1 MISFQVVNLHWI
13 YTYIPICYVCTKKLK
28 FTTDNP
34 IIIKLTMNISIDHKS
49 HIPLH
54 IQAELL
60 LRELIKD
67 PAYQAGKLL
76 PNEVDLAKKLAISR
90 TTLRQAL
97 NKLVYEELLVRK
109 KGYGTKVAPSKISS
123 KSMNWLSFS
132 QEMKARGIPVK
143 NYELHVSWVYPD
155 EQIANL
161 FDIKTDKKILK
172 LERLRGGAEGAFVY
186 FISYFHPRIG
196 LTGEEDFKQPLYEM
210 LETEHSVIANLSKE
224 EISAITANKFIAGK
238 LEVETGSPIL
248 FRKRFVYDQGD
259 RAMEYNL
266 GYYNA
271 ESFIYTVESRRNH

>member
-1 MISFQVVNLHWI
+1 
-13 YTYIPICYVCTKKLK
+13 
-28 FTTDNP
+28 
-34 IIIKLTMNISIDHKS
+34 MNISIDHKS

-54 IQAELL
+54 IQAEQL

-90 TTLRQAL
+90 TTLRQAI
-97 NKLVYEELLVRK
+97 NKLVYEELLIRK
-109 KGYGTKVAPSKISS
+109 KGYGTKVATSKISS

-132 QEMKARGIPVK
+132 QEMKTRGIPVR
-143 NYELHVSWVYPD
+143 NYEMHLSWVYP
-155 EQIANL
+155 EETIANF

-172 LERLRGGAEGAFVY
+172 LERLRGGSDGAFVY

-210 LETEHSVIANLSKE
+210 LEQEHSVIANLSKE
-224 EISAITANKFIAGK
+224 EISAISASKFIAGK
-238 LEVETGSPIL
+238 LEIDNGSPIL

-266 GYYNA
+266 GYYKA
-271 ESFIYTVESRRNH
+271 ESFVYTVESRRNSS

>member
-1 MISFQVVNLHWI
+1 
-13 YTYIPICYVCTKKLK
+13 
-28 FTTDNP
+28 
-34 IIIKLTMNISIDHKS
+34 MNISIDHKS

-76 PNEVDLAKKLAISR
+76 PNEVELAKKLAISR

-155 EQIANL
+155 EQIANF

-172 LERLRGGAEGAFVY
+172 LERLRGGSEGAFVY

-224 EISAITANKFIAGK
+224 EISAIIASKFIAGK

-248 FRKRFVYDQGD
+248 SRKRFVYDQGD

-266 GYYNA
+266 GYYKA
-271 ESFIYTVESRRNH
+271 ESFIYTVESRRNS

>member
-1 MISFQVVNLHWI
+1 
-13 YTYIPICYVCTKKLK
+13 
-28 FTTDNP
+28 
-34 IIIKLTMNISIDHKS
+34 MNISIDHKS

-60 LRELIKD
+60 LRELIRD

-132 QEMKARGIPVK
+132 QEMKARGIPVR
-143 NYELHVSWVYPD
+143 NYELHLSWVYPD

-172 LERLRGGAEGAFVY
+172 LERLRGGADGAFVY

-259 RAMEYNL
+259 RAIEYNL

-271 ESFIYTVESRRNH
+271 ESFIYTVESRRNQ

>member
-1 MISFQVVNLHWI
+1 
-13 YTYIPICYVCTKKLK
+13 
-28 FTTDNP
+28 
-34 IIIKLTMNISIDHKS
+34 MNISIDHKS

-132 QEMKARGIPVK
+132 QEMKARGIPVR
-143 NYELHVSWVYPD
+143 NYELHLSWVYPD

-172 LERLRGGAEGAFVY
+172 LERLRGGADGAFVY

-259 RAMEYNL
+259 RAIEYNL

-271 ESFIYTVESRRNH
+271 ESFIYTVESRRNQ